1 MMPVLAKERSGPLSI
16 VILGVDSV
24 SYTPLDV
31 YKRQRLKQLVGEL
44 RAEWHE
50 LDTKVEALNGE
61 FVELARKMCIRDS
74 A

>member
-1 MMPVLAKERSGPLSI
+1 M
-16 VILGVDSV
+16 
-24 SYTPLDV
+24 
-31 YKRQRLKQLVGEL
+31 KQLVGEL

-74 A
+74 LQTGRAIRFFAGRGTVTGGIEPPMTVPRRCRGGG